1 MSDPRFHSLHLEG
14 HQARREQF
22 RVARRA
28 LEDQCGNQT
37 LAGDLGMLAAAEAGD
52 GPTLAQPVGL
62 AHAYW
67 LSDGQQSHQL
77 SVGVNS
83 VGRLPDN
90 QVVIRDEHISRRHF
104 AIVIHSDGRCE
115 IHDIASKNGTVLN
128 GSKING
134 PTKLAPGDEITVC
147 TRRMTFFSG
156 DPPAVK
162 SKSKLLPP
170 PAAS

>member
-1 MSDPRFHSLHLEG
+1 MSDPRFQSIHLEG
-14 HQARREQF
+14 HQSRREQF
-22 RVARRA
+22 RLARRA
-28 LEDQCGNQT
+28 LEDQLGHQT
-37 LAGDLGMLAAAEAGD
+37 IAGDLGLLSEGNAGD
-52 GPTLAQPVGL
+52 GPTLAQPTGL
-62 AHAYW
+62 SHAYW
-67 LSDGQQSHQL
+67 LSDGTHTHQL

-134 PTKLAPGDEITVC
+134 PTKLTNGDEITIC
-147 TRRMTFFSG
+147 TRRMKFVAG
-156 DPPAVK
+156 DQPTAK
-162 SKSKLLPP
+162 SKSVP
-170 PAAS
+170 PAAKAG

>member
-1 MSDPRFHSLHLEG
+1 MSDPRFQSVHLEG
-14 HQARREQF
+14 HQTRREQF
-22 RVARRA
+22 RIARRA
-28 LEDQCGNQT
+28 LEEQCGDHT
-37 LAGDLGMLAAAEAGD
+37 LAGDLGMLAADDPGD
-52 GPTLAQPVGL
+52 GPTLATPLGL
-62 AHAYW
+62 SHAYW
-67 LSDGQQSHQL
+67 LTDGSQTHQL

-147 TRRMTFFSG
+147 TRRMKFGAG
-156 DPPAVK
+156 DPPVAK
-162 SKSKLLPP
+162 SKSLP
-170 PAAS
+170 PAAKAG

>member
-1 MSDPRFHSLHLEG
+1 MSDPRFQSIHLEG
-14 HQARREQF
+14 HQSRREQF
-22 RVARRA
+22 RLARRA

-37 LAGDLGMLAAAEAGD
+37 IAGDLGLLAQGDVGD
-52 GPTLAQPVGL
+52 GPTLAQPLGL

-67 LSDGQQSHQL
+67 LSDGSHTHQL

-115 IHDIASKNGTVLN
+115 IHDIASKNGTVVN
-128 GSKING
+128 GAKING
-134 PTKLAPGDEITVC
+134 PTKLTHGDEITIC
-147 TRRMTFFSG
+147 TRRMKFVAG
-156 DPPAVK
+156 DQPATK
-162 SKSKLLPP
+162 SKSVPP
-170 PAAS
+170 VAKAG